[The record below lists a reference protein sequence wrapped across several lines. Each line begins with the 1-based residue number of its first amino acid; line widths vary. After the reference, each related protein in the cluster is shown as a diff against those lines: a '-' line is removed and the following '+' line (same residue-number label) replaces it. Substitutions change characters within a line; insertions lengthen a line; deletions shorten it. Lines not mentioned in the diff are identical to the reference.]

1 MSDMEID
8 SSDEMDGVY
17 DDLQSLESN
26 SNKWE
31 SNKIWNGREVFFLKF
46 MEKKEEILKI
56 IRATSIQNPRPLQTR
71 EIEQLNFDK
80 QEDEL
85 DTIED
90 LLTENGYEFDTDL
103 GISEDCKSVMSHVK
117 HAVKATK
124 KAVKKTGKAVEKC
137 AKKVAKVGKKVAD
150 EVCDFVTEHKKEL
163 IIAAAIVAAA
173 AIAAATLGTGSG
185 AGAAAIGAAGGL
197 ASDKKK
203 EDDDSPNPEGIDTG
217 SSAPPDPEPSAPHS
231 VPDRKI
237 TEFSSPISVPPPV
250 IKSPF
255 ANFLESFNRDK
266 ISPEPSIPNPS
277 FPVFNHKKDDHFF
290 NHKSDHLQTE
300 AIPIPPAQ
308 TSVSRFLETLRLG
321 AAIIERGMCEPEL
334 LNPNSPLDQFFKSDP
349 DNSTGHSTPPT
360 GPTITTFFQTIEDA
374 LSKGFEAIGRCYNP
388 FDLFNKTD
396 IDKQKSAVPL
406 PENNAFASPNAFTNF
421 SKALSGFPEA
431 LAPEITLPDNSTGHS
446 TPPTGPTITTF
457 FQTIQDT
464 LSKGFEAIGRCYNPF
479 DLFNKTDIDKQKSAI
494 PLPENIAIPTPNAFA
509 FPNAFTNFS
518 KALSGIPEIFAPE
531 ITSPNEFSR
540 LYKTEGISRDDMCI
554 IYINGINTT
563 PEEALANAEH
573 IRKFMP
579 DDLCINGIYNHSN
592 CAPTD
597 VAEVLF
603 CNYWGFSPG
612 TQELCHQLWTE
623 FHEKNKEN
631 PNQKFLQFCSSQ
643 GAIHT
648 ENALMK
654 VPQEIR
660 DRAIVIGIG
669 PAATVSEELCYA
681 SFDFASKKD
690 FIYLGEYIFK
700 LLIAS
705 FNDESEQ
712 QELLQ
717 KLLEKRKQLILLTP
731 HENATGIDH
740 SPQSPTFNEV
750 YERQL
755 RDYFEHKGA
764 YP

>member
-85 DTIED
+85 DTVED

-103 GISEDCKSVMSHVK
+103 GVSEDCKSIKSHLK

-137 AKKVAKVGKKVAD
+137 AKKVAKVSKKVVD

-173 AIAAATLGTGSG
+173 AI
-185 AGAAAIGAAGGL
+185 GAAAVGAVGSL

-374 LSKGFEAIGRCYNP
+374 LSKGFEAIGRSMDNP
-388 FDLFNKTD
+388 FDLFNNTD
-396 IDKQKSAVPL
+396 TDKQKSAIPL
-406 PENNAFASPNAFTNF
+406 PENNAFASPNAFINF
-421 SKALSGFPEA
+421 SKALNGFPEA
-431 LAPEITLPDNSTGHS
+431 VAPEITLPDNST
-446 TPPTGPTITTF
+446 PPIGPTITAF
-457 FQTIQDT
+457 FQTIEDT
-464 LSKGFEAIGRCYNPF
+464 FSKGFEAIGRCYNPF
-479 DLFNKTDIDKQKSAI
+479 DLFNQTDIDKQKSAV

-554 IYINGINTT
+554 TYVNGINTS

-573 IRKFMP
+573 IRKFIP
-579 DDLCINGIYNHSN
+579 GNLCINGIYNHSN
-592 CAPTD
+592 NPITD
-597 VAEVLF
+597 LLEVFLF
-603 CNYWGFSPG
+603 NYLGFSPN
-612 TQELCHQLWTE
+612 TQGLLMQSFTE
-623 FHEKNKEN
+623 FHEKNKDN
-631 PNQKFLQFCSSQ
+631 PNQKLFHICSSQ

-648 ENALMK
+648 RNALMRL
-654 VPQEIR
+654 PQEIR
-660 DRAIVIGIG
+660 DRVIVLNIG
-669 PAATVSEELCYA
+669 PAATVPKELCYRC
-681 SFDFASKKD
+681 FDFASEND
-690 FIYLGEYIFK
+690 FVHYGECIFTH
-700 LLIAS
+700 LIAS
-705 FNDESEQ
+705 FNNESER
-712 QELLQ
+712 QEMLTMLAENRRQLTLL
-717 KLLEKRKQLILLTP
+717 KP
-731 HENATGIDH
+731 HEDAKGIDH
-740 SPQSPTFNEV
+740 SPQSPTFDET
-750 YERQL
+750 YERTL
-755 RDYFEHKGA
+755 RNYFAHEGS